1 MMQSTGSLPRRETV
15 ESGVKASRPRARQW
29 LAICVAA
36 SGLVNLVEGLIPKS
50 FDVLEWM
57 AQYLPFHVCE
67 RSRMLLLTGGFL
79 QLMLSRGLL
88 RGKRTAWTLSLALLV
103 LTPFLHLGRAFDWH
117 HAVLQSVLAI
127 ALVVWRKEFFAR
139 SDGPS
144 IRWAFLLGG
153 SAFLII
159 MVFGFLTLRH
169 FSGEIS
175 GSHNPRAN
183 LQTVLEL
190 AFLQDTDTLEPV
202 TPRAQAAFQTISE
215 TAFVFGML
223 ILFLLLKPILPRGVQ
238 TEAERKIVEQVIAR
252 HGRDPLDEFA
262 LLPDKY
268 YYFHGDGDR
277 TCVTPYALWR
287 DFAVTLANPIGPR
300 DALPHAIADFVAF
313 CNRQDWQPA
322 FYEVPETSALTF
334 REAGFRTFKVA
345 EDACIDLR
353 AFSLAGG
360 KFQNLRSARNKVR
373 KSGWRYDCFSGDA
386 LEPSL
391 RESLQA
397 ISADWLASRHGA
409 ELTFDL
415 GSFAP
420 PSLQRADVVV
430 LFDEKNQPVAFA
442 SWLPYA
448 QGTGRSLDLMR
459 HHSSHRGVM
468 DALIVESLLD
478 FQRRG
483 IAEASLGNAPLA
495 NIEHSSL
502 DSLEEK
508 AVRYLFE
515 RFDRYYGYKSLFEFK
530 RKFHPAWRG
539 RHVAYRNV
547 AHLLP
552 VAAAIVS
559 VHLPNGF
566 MKYIRS

>member
-15 ESGVKASRPRARQW
+15 ESGVKSWRSRARQW

-67 RSRMLLLTGGFL
+67 RSRMLLVTGGFL

-127 ALVVWRKEFFAR
+127 ALVIWREEFFAR

-144 IRWAFLLGG
+144 IRWAFFLGG
-153 SAFLII
+153 SAFLTITA
-159 MVFGFLTLRH
+159 FGLLTLRH

-175 GSHNPRAN
+175 GSNNPSAN

-190 AFLQDTDTLEPV
+190 VFVQDTDTLEPV
-202 TPRAQAAFQTISE
+202 TQRAQAAFQTISE
-215 TAFVFGML
+215 TAIVFGIL

-268 YYFHGDGDR
+268 YYFYGDGER

-287 DFAVTLANPIGPR
+287 DFAVTLANPIGPP
-300 DALPHAIADFVAF
+300 DALPHAIADFDAF
-313 CNRQDWQPA
+313 CKRQDWQPT
-322 FYEVPETSALTF
+322 FYEVPETSAPTF
-334 REAGFRTFKVA
+334 RDAGFRTFKVA

-353 AFSLAGG
+353 AFSLSGG

-397 ISADWLASRHGA
+397 ISSDWLASRHGA
-409 ELTFDL
+409 QLTFDL

-420 PSLQRADVVV
+420 PSLQRADIVV

-442 SWLPYA
+442 SWLPYS

-539 RHVAYRNV
+539 RHVAYRNI

-552 VAAAIVS
+552 AAAAIVS